1 MIETMYMKKIRG
13 ANLIGNA
20 NNHERE
26 SPLSGPAPLFR
37 GGEEQG
43 VRSGGLPPRGAMGH
57 RAIRSYSSCQHAIQ
71 RYCGVSLLSLAEAPT
86 KFICTSWLIFL
97 RGPCLHR
104 PLSKMNLGLWG
115 HRPRMIAFCALV
127 FFLIPPTTH
136 AQKTPQ
142 KIIVGAEQLDLLL
155 PKLKNQRVAL
165 MVNHTATIGKT
176 HLVDSLQKRGVDIK
190 KIFAVE
196 HGFRGNADAGEK
208 IIDGLDTKTGLTVVS
223 LYGIAK
229 KDKKP
234 SAQQLAEV
242 DVVIFDIQDVGVRF
256 FTYISSLHYLM
267 EACAEQNKKLIILDR
282 PNPNGS
288 YVDGPVLLDSTLKSF
303 VGMHPIPIVHGL
315 TVGELAQMI
324 NGEGW
329 LEEKKKCA
337 LEIIAM
343 KNYTHQIFYSLPIK
357 PSPNLPNDQAIA
369 LYPST
374 CLFEG
379 TVLSVGR
386 GTQHPFEY
394 IGHPDLKNQP
404 FQFTPIS
411 IDGMAKKPPH
421 ENKLCY
427 GLDLSKEK
435 TAKEISLKHL
445 IQLYH
450 QFPDKEKFFITY
462 FDKLAG
468 TKLLKEQIK
477 KGMTEKQIKA
487 TWKPELEK
495 FKKMRGRYLIYT

>member
-1 MIETMYMKKIRG
+1 MIDTL
-13 ANLIGNA
+13 LIYSSA
-20 NNHERE
+20 LPHQK
-26 SPLSGPAPLFR
+26 AYW
-37 GGEEQG
+37 
-43 VRSGGLPPRGAMGH
+43 VGGLPREAQWH
-57 RAIRSYSSCQHAIQ
+57 RAIHCKSVLAQLQHTS
-71 RYCGVSLLSLAEAPT
+71 GFPLLSLAVRQAGLAELPN
-86 KFICTSWLIFL
+86 KFTCIFYL
-97 RGPCLHR
+97 LVFLF
-104 PLSKMNLGLWG
+104 LSS
-115 HRPRMIAFCALV
+115 IAF
-127 FFLIPPTTH
+127 
-136 AQKTPQ
+136 AQKTTE
-142 KIIVGAEQLDLLL
+142 KIIVGAEQLDILL

-196 HGFRGNADAGEK
+196 HGFRGTADAGEK

-223 LYGIAK
+223 LYGNAK

-234 SAQQLAEV
+234 SAQQLADV

-267 EACAEQNKKLIILDR
+267 EACAEQNKKLIVLDR

-288 YVDGPVLLDSTLKSF
+288 YVDGPVLLDSTLRSF

-329 LEEKKKCA
+329 LEGKKKCE
-337 LEIIAM
+337 LDIIAM
-343 KNYTHQIFYSLPIK
+343 KNYTHQTFYSLPIK

-394 IGHPDLKNQP
+394 IGHPDLKKQP

-411 IDGMAKKPPH
+411 IEGMAKKPPH
-421 ENKLCY
+421 ENKICH
-427 GLDLSKEK
+427 GLDLSQEK
-435 TAKEISLKHL
+435 TAKQISLKHL
-445 IQLYH
+445 IRLYQ
-450 QFPDKEKFFITY
+450 QFPDKEKFFISY

-468 TKLLKEQIK
+468 TQLLKEQIK
-477 KGMTEKQIKA
+477 KGMTEKQIKD
-487 TWKPELEK
+487 TWKPELDRY
-495 FKKMRGRYLIYT
+495 KKMRKGYLIYSY